1 MMALDLSTDRPWW
14 KEPMVWLI
22 AGLPATAARPIT
34 LRGEERGPRLAITD
48 RKLTFPLGA
57 YAPASFVLQP

>member
-22 AGLPATAARPIT
+22 AGLPATAVIADRPSVWPISGWVKADSWAG
-34 LRGEERGPRLAITD
+34 L
-48 RKLTFPLGA
+48 
-57 YAPASFVLQP
+57 

>member
-22 AGLPATAARPIT
+22 AGLPATAALVYIEP
-34 LRGEERGPRLAITD
+34 PCA
-48 RKLTFPLGA
+48 GA
-57 YAPASFVLQP
+57 K